1 MPSSDPIVIFGGF
14 LSFPRLYNPMRAELA
29 RLTGLPVSLV
39 PAYSH
44 DWLATVS
51 LAGCKLLLDKL
62 DRAVRRA
69 ARHSASGKVTLIAH
83 SQGGVLARLYLAPG
97 MVFDRCYDGQQRASR
112 LVTLGSPHYS
122 QGGVT
127 RGEHLTRY
135 VQSHCPDA
143 CFDPP
148 VRCTSVAGKLIRGSL
163 LTTSHA
169 RWAYRRY
176 AELCGDGAVWGDGII
191 PLPSAL
197 LAGSQQ
203 IILEDVAHFTGL
215 SSLWYGSPQVIP
227 QWWFPAVDDNLQPD

>member
-14 LSFPRLYNPMRAELA
+14 LSFPRLYSQMRLELA

-44 DWLATVS
+44 EWLATVS

-62 DRAVRRA
+62 DRAVRLA
-69 ARHSASGKVTLIAH
+69 ARDSASGKVTLVAH

-97 MVFDRCYDGQQRASR
+97 AVFSRRYDGQSRTSR

-122 QGGVT
+122 QGGLT
-127 RGEHLTRY
+127 RGGQLTRY

-148 VRCTSVAGKLIRGSL
+148 VRCTSVAGKLIKGSL
-163 LTTSHA
+163 LTTSPA

-176 AELCGDGAVWGDGII
+176 DELCGDGAVWGDGII

-197 LAGSQQ
+197 LLGARQL
-203 IILEDVAHFTGL
+203 ILDDVAHFTGL
-215 SSLWYGSPQVIP
+215 GTLWYGSSEVIP
-227 QWWFPAVDDNLQPD
+227 QWWFPAIGS

>member
-14 LSFPRLYNPMRAELA
+14 LSFPRLYSQMRAELA
-29 RLTGLPVSLV
+29 RLTGLPVSQV

-44 DWLATVS
+44 EWLATVS

-62 DRAVRRA
+62 DLAVRLA
-69 ARHSASGKVTLIAH
+69 ARDSASGKVTLVAH
-83 SQGGVLARLYLAPG
+83 SQGGVLARLYLAPRA
-97 MVFDRCYDGQQRASR
+97 VFSRRYDGQQRTSR

-122 QGGVT
+122 QGGLT
-127 RGEHLTRY
+127 RGGQLTRY

-148 VRCTSVAGKLIRGSL
+148 VRCTSVVGKIIKGSL

-197 LAGSQQ
+197 IPGTQQ
-203 IILEDVAHFTGL
+203 LILDDVAHFTGL
-215 SSLWYGSPQVIP
+215 GTLWYGSPQVIP
-227 QWWFPAVDDNLQPD
+227 QWWYPAINA